1 MRRARR
7 SARQSRAIL
16 KTNRPRPRSQ
26 GACVVGHPEKPRL
39 SAHSRDHPAEGSLV
53 RILVLNPNTTASVTD
68 LVVASGKAVASPGT
82 ELVAATAPRGLPY
95 IVTRAEA
102 AISGAIALEMLAGAK
117 PEPDAAIIAA
127 FGDPG
132 LLAARELFDFPVV
145 GLAEAGMLA
154 ACMLGR
160 RFAIVSFAAAMKPWY
175 LDCVE

>member
-1 MRRARR
+1 M
-7 SARQSRAIL
+7 
-16 KTNRPRPRSQ
+16 
-26 GACVVGHPEKPRL
+26 
-39 SAHSRDHPAEGSLV
+39 

-68 LVVASGKAVASPGT
+68 LVVASGKAVAAPGT

-175 LDCVE
+175 LDCVEMHGLQSRLAGIRALNGSFQSISAIQEEKEQLLDRPRARGRRTR